1 MFVNLERAMKV
12 TLDLARENVL
22 SEGDA
27 MDNDLQE
34 AREEQLASIDTV
46 DDFFTNCWDAGVP
59 IEWIREDK

>member
-46 DDFFTNCWDAGVP
+46 DDFFTNY
-59 IEWIREDK
+59 WIREDK

>member
-46 DDFFTNCWDAGVP
+46 GDFFTNYWDAGVP